1 MNANP
6 WVMTQLLADEHRR
19 DLTSTATRRRRLVT
33 DSVRHDRT
41 GFLRR
46 QNRGA

>member
-19 DLTSTATRRRRLVT
+19 DLTSTATRRRRVT
-33 DSVRHDRT
+33 DDGVRHDRT
-41 GFLRR
+41 RFLRR
-46 QNRGA
+46 HHRAA